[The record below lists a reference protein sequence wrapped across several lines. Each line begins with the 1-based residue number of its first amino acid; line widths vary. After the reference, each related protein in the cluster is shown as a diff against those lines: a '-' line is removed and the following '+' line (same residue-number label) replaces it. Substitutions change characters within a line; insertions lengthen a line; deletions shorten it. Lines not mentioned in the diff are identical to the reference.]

1 VKREEW
7 IEKAIEQYVLHGV
20 SNEKARLWAESI
32 LNNMPEAQ
40 NDCPYLTAEKDY
52 RT

>member
-1 VKREEW
+1 MKRMEW

-20 SNEKARLWAESI
+20 SEEKARLWAESI
-32 LNNMPEAQ
+32 LNNTPESI
-40 NDCPYLTAEKDY
+40 NHCPYLTAEKDY